1 VRRLSHAN
9 AGSEL
14 VLWFVTSGEVFAEFA
29 QRRFRVRLTH
39 WAQQLCYRSVC
50 ALAGCGVIGRG
61 PSSRVAIL
69 YFLADEPGQNHEQQ
83 DCRLIVEVHAPDGA
97 DIKWVHAEAEIAME
111 EKFGE
116 GFALKP
122 TTEQAASK
130 YLEADPVATHG
141 ALNLATDVPLFYHL
155 ARIV

>member
-1 VRRLSHAN
+1 M
-9 AGSEL
+9 
-14 VLWFVTSGEVFAEFA
+14 
-29 QRRFRVRLTH
+29 
-39 WAQQLCYRSVC
+39 
-50 ALAGCGVIGRG
+50 
-61 PSSRVAIL
+61 AIL
-69 YFLADEPGQNHEQQ
+69 YFLADEPVQNHQQQ

-97 DIKWVHAEAEIAME
+97 DIKWVHAEAEIAMK

-130 YLEADPVATHG
+130 YLEADPGAPTHG